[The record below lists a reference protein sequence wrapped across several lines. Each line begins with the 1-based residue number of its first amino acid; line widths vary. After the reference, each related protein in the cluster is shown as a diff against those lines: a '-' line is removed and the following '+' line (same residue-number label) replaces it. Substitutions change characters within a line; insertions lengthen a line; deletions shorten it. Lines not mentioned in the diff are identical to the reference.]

1 MSIYKTRCETAQS
14 LMAQQDLDYLF
25 VAPSADMYYFT
36 GYTGH
41 ITERLT
47 LLVIPAHGEIKMLL
61 PDFEAHRLESLATF
75 FTLNTL

>member
-36 GYTGH
+36 GYAGH
-41 ITERLT
+41 IFYSNYMD
-47 LLVIPAHGEIKMLL
+47 G
-61 PDFEAHRLESLATF
+61 
-75 FTLNTL
+75 N